1 MTIAKYIVDLLKEY
15 GKMQIDINHVADGA
29 DKYGLFRSPNRNIQE
44 HNDGSYEI
52 TEGYQF
58 FVRQSTVSPSERMEV
73 DEFLEELT
81 YWADDLGTVYEFPQI
96 DGNRRILSMEI
107 TGNPYP
113 METDSKDTLYQIS
126 LTITYEREREV

>member
-29 DKYGLFRSPNRNIQE
+29 DKYGLFRSPNRSIQE

-58 FVRQSTVSPSERMEV
+58 FVRQSTVSRSERME
-73 DEFLEELT
+73 
-81 YWADDLGTVYEFPQI
+81 G
-96 DGNRRILSMEI
+96 R
-107 TGNPYP
+107 
-113 METDSKDTLYQIS
+113 
-126 LTITYEREREV
+126 

>member
-29 DKYGLFRSPNRNIQE
+29 DKYGLFRSPNRSIQE
-44 HNDGSYEI
+44 HNDGSYEV

-73 DEFLEELT
+73 DEFRRGL
-81 YWADDLGTVYEFPQI
+81 ADAAGAF
-96 DGNRRILSMEI
+96 GRRGL
-107 TGNPYP
+107 
-113 METDSKDTLYQIS
+113 
-126 LTITYEREREV
+126 

>member
-29 DKYGLFRSPNRNIQE
+29 DKYGLFRSPNRSIQE
-44 HNDGSYEI
+44 HNDGSYEV

-81 YWADDLGTVYEFPQI
+81 YWADDLGTIYEFPQI
-96 DGNRRILSMEI
+96 DGNRRILGMEI

-126 LTITYEREREV
+126 LTITCEREREV

>member
-29 DKYGLFRSPNRNIQE
+29 DKYGLFRSPNRSIQE
-44 HNDGSYEI
+44 HNDGSYEV
-52 TEGYQF
+52 TVGYQF

-81 YWADDLGTVYEFPQI
+81 YWADDLGTIYEFPQI
-96 DGNRRILSMEI
+96 DGNRRILGMEI

>member
-29 DKYGLFRSPNRNIQE
+29 DKYGLFRSPNRSIQE
-44 HNDGSYEI
+44 HNDGSYEV

-81 YWADDLGTVYEFPQI
+81 YWADDLGTIYEFPQI
-96 DGNRRILSMEI
+96 DGNRRILGMEI

-113 METDSKDTLYQIS
+113 METDSKDTRYQIS
-126 LTITYEREREV
+126 LTMTYEREREV

>member
-29 DKYGLFRSPNRNIQE
+29 DKYGLFRIPNISIQD
-44 HNDGSYEI
+44 HNDGSYEV

-81 YWADDLGTVYEFPQI
+81 YWADDLGTIYEFPQI
-96 DGNRRILSMEI
+96 DGNRRILGMEI

>member
-29 DKYGLFRSPNRNIQE
+29 DKYGLFRSPNRSIQE
-44 HNDGSYEI
+44 HNDGSYEV
-52 TEGYQF
+52 TEGYLF

-81 YWADDLGTVYEFPQI
+81 YWADDLGTIYEFPQI
-96 DGNRRILSMEI
+96 DGNRRILGMEI

>member
-29 DKYGLFRSPNRNIQE
+29 DKYGLFRSPNRSIQE
-44 HNDGSYEI
+44 HNDESYEV

-81 YWADDLGTVYEFPQI
+81 YWADDLGTIYEFPQI
-96 DGNRRILSMEI
+96 DGNRRILGMEI

>member
-29 DKYGLFRSPNRNIQE
+29 DKYGLFRSPNRSIQE

-58 FVRQSTVSPSERMEV
+58 FVRQSTVSRSERMEV

-81 YWADDLGTVYEFPQI
+81 VYAFPQI
-96 DGNRRILSMEI
+96 DGNRRILSMKI

-126 LTITYEREREV
+126 LTITYEREREE